1 LILGSF
7 SHGVSFSSKQAGQ
20 TEGRANLLD
29 IHLDADS
36 SFVYGAIALSAG
48 IDVNAHQNAKSSM

>member
-1 LILGSF
+1 MGSLLAQ
-7 SHGVSFSSKQAGQ
+7 KAGQ

-29 IHLDADS
+29 IHLDTDL